1 MLDRENNESSSGGIL
16 ADDMGLGK
24 TIQTIALMASTKAQH
39 ESEGRRST
47 LIVTPLALIQQ
58 WANEIRTKTQPGK
71 LKVLVYHGSN
81 RSKDPATFANYD
93 VVVTTYPK
101 EREKVTFSLLQL
113 RTFLHG

>member
-1 MLDRENNESSSGGIL
+1 
-16 ADDMGLGK
+16 MGLGK

-81 RSKDPATFANYD
+81 RSKGMLYYD
-93 VVVTTYPK
+93 KKRVLIN
-101 EREKVTFSLLQL
+101 KVTLRSCYICQL
-113 RTFLHG
+113 

>member
-1 MLDRENNESSSGGIL
+1 
-16 ADDMGLGK
+16 MGLGK

-81 RSKDPATFANYD
+81 RSKGMLYYD
-93 VVVTTYPK
+93 KKRV
-101 EREKVTFSLLQL
+101 LIN
-113 RTFLHG
+113 